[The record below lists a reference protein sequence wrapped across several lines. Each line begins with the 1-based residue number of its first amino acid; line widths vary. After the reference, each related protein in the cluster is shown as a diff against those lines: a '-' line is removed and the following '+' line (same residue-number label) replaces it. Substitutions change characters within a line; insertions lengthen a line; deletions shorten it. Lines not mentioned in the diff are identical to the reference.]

1 MTKLI
6 ITNSCKDGSSLPP
19 ERLCS
24 SRCDLPLF
32 QRRQFNWKQLTR
44 IKPEVVTYS
53 CGLVLSLSIWR
64 SHTLFYNEKNALCS
78 YKIQT
83 CPAYSF
89 FFVFTLRRGCW
100 QAFYFESLK
109 SERMF
114 CWNAATLTCVRC
126 WVHERDAGRNQLFC
140 VTVGNHTWIAKTMSL

>member
-1 MTKLI
+1 MTCSFSTTFIDAKKTKQPPSISNIFGSVVEMTKLI

-24 SRCDLPLF
+24 SRCDRPLF

-64 SHTLFYNEKNALCS
+64 SHTLLYNEKNALCS
-78 YKIQT
+78 
-83 CPAYSF
+83 
-89 FFVFTLRRGCW
+89 
-100 QAFYFESLK
+100 
-109 SERMF
+109 
-114 CWNAATLTCVRC
+114 
-126 WVHERDAGRNQLFC
+126 
-140 VTVGNHTWIAKTMSL
+140 